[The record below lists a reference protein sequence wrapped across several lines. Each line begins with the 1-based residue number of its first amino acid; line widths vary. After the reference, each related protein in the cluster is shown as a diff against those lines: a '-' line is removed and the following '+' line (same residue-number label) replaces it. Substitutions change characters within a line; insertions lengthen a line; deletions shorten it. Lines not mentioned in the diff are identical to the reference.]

1 MPNKCLSLLPVSAA
15 FILLAATLSA
25 YLLGLLHKETLDY
38 LPYPSDIALQ
48 QPEDGIFMVGVAFS
62 GSVTFAV
69 ILLRFIQ
76 VNTFYPMFCSK
87 SNYVSFFS
95 GMLML
100 VGLYMVPAFP
110 YTTHCYLHY
119 TGAGIFF
126 GFMILFMITQTRITH
141 LHPYNHTKCLAR
153 FRILLC
159 ALACATPVAFVC
171 GRLLAPEKEEWYM
184 IPQSTQWFQSLL
196 YLIFMCTFAWDFSRI
211 HLRLNSYEVCPRS
224 PDTRKLTRR
233 PADDAQSTM

>member
-15 FILLAATLSA
+15 FILLASALSA
-25 YLLGLLHKETLDY
+25 YLIGFLHKGTLDY
-38 LPYPSDIALQ
+38 LPFPSDIALQ
-48 QPEDGIFMVGVAFS
+48 QPEDGIFSVGIAFS

-76 VNTFYPMFCSK
+76 VNTFYPMVCYR
-87 SNYVSFFS
+87 SNHISFVT

-100 VGLYMVPAFP
+100 IGLFMLPAFP
-110 YTTHCYLHY
+110 HTTHKYLHY

-126 GFMILFMITQTRITH
+126 LFMIIFMVTQTRITH
-141 LHPYNHTKCLAR
+141 KHPYNHTKCLAR

-159 ALACATPVAFVC
+159 VLACASPVAFVC
-171 GRLLAPEKEEWYM
+171 GRLLAPEQKSWYF
-184 IPQSTQWFQSLL
+184 IPHGAQWFQCLV
-196 YLIFMCTFAWDFSRI
+196 YLVFMCTFAWDFSRI

-233 PADDAQSTM
+233 RSGDAQSAM